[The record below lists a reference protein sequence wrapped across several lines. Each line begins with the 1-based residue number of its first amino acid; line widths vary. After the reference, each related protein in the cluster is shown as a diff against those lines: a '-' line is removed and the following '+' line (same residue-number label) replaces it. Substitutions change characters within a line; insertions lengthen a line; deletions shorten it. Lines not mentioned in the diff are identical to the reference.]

1 MKQNYFMGLIACAA
15 LTMTGCSNDE
25 INAPQQSQ
33 GNNAI
38 EFSTYLGRNAQGSRG
53 TETNDA
59 SIKSENGG
67 FGVLAYYTEQ
77 KNFADANNNKPN
89 FMWNQKVT
97 YNGTNWEYT
106 PVKYWPTKV
115 GDKVSFFAY
124 APYVEGGD
132 ANGIVLSK
140 NNATGAPTATITL
153 PDDASK
159 TIDFVAA
166 VQMNKTYND
175 SAKANNNVSFTLLH
189 EMTRVKVQAK
199 LDKSVYD
206 TSSDPKHKTFV
217 VIKNVTF
224 NNKGQF
230 YKSGTYTF
238 STDDKKRGTW
248 TTTNNATA
256 NASTYTLDLNG
267 VLNTKTI
274 TAATATDAAATGAS
288 ANSNYKTGVKGLK
301 LVDTTAK
308 DLFKNS
314 EYLFLI
320 PVSANNGDGL
330 TDGKATATIE
340 YDIVTEDSNLVKGY
354 SCTSAT
360 KTVLLPAGTLK
371 QGISYNYIFTIKLD
385 EIVLNATVNDW
396 DAASNSNIDVP
407 YTPDD
412 ATKQN

>member
-53 TETNDA
+53 TETSTT
-59 SIKSENGG
+59 SIQTSG

-77 KNFADANNNKPN
+77 NNFADNNKPN

-97 YNGTNWEYT
+97 HNGTNWEYT
-106 PVKYWPTKV
+106 PVKYQPTKV

-124 APYVEGGD
+124 APYA
-132 ANGIVLSK
+132 ANDNDKGIVLSG
-140 NNATGAPTATITL
+140 NSETGAPTATITL
-153 PDDASK
+153 PDDDPSK

-166 VQMNKTYND
+166 VQMNKTHDN
-175 SAKANNNVSFTLLH
+175 SATANNNVSFTLKH

-199 LDKSVYD
+199 LDKSVY
-206 TSSDPKHKTFV
+206 SDADAKHKTFV
-217 VIKNVTF
+217 VIKDVKF
-224 NNKGQF
+224 NDKGQF

-238 STDDKKRGTW
+238 STTNGERGTW
-248 TTTNNATA
+248 APA

-267 VLNTKTI
+267 VLNTETI
-274 TAATATDAAATGAS
+274 TAATATGAS
-288 ANSNYKTGVKGLK
+288 ANGDYKTGVKGLK

-340 YDIVTEDSNLVKGY
+340 YDIVTEDSKLVAGY

-385 EIVLNATVNDW
+385 EIVLNATVNEW
-396 DAASNSNIDVP
+396 DTASDSNIDVP
-407 YTPDD
+407 YSPDD

>member
-1 MKQNYFMGLIACAA
+1 MKQNYFIGLIACAA

-97 YNGTNWEYT
+97 YSNSAWSYT

-124 APYVEGGD
+124 APYVEDGKD
-132 ANGIVLSK
+132 KVIELSD
-140 NNATGAPTATITL
+140 NSAIGAPTATITL
-153 PDDASK
+153 PDDPSK

-166 VQMNKTYND
+166 VQMNKTHDN
-175 SAKANNNVSFTLLH
+175 SASANNNVSFTLKH

-206 TSSDPKHKTFV
+206 ASPKHKTFV

-230 YKSGTYTF
+230 YKSGIYTF
-238 STDDKKRGTW
+238 STDDSKRGTW
-248 TTTNNATA
+248 AAPTTNDL
-256 NASTYTLDLNG
+256 TYTLNLNG
-267 VLNTKTI
+267 VLKTETI

-301 LVDTTAK
+301 LVNTTAK

-320 PVSANNGDGL
+320 PVSANNEDGL

-340 YDIVTEDSNLVKGY
+340 YDIVTEDSKLLAGY

-385 EIVLNATVNDW
+385 EIVLNAEVKGW
-396 DAASNSNIDVP
+396 DEPASDSNINVP
-407 YTPDD
+407 YSPDD
-412 ATKQN
+412 ATKKN

>member
-15 LTMTGCSNDE
+15 LTMMGCSNDE

-53 TETNDA
+53 TETNTT
-59 SIKSENGG
+59 SIQTNG

-77 KNFADANNNKPN
+77 ANFADTNKPN

-97 YNGTNWEYT
+97 YDKTNTNWEYT

-124 APYVEGGD
+124 APYVE
-132 ANGIVLSK
+132 NGKNTVIELSG
-140 NNATGAPTATITL
+140 NSVTGAPTATITL
-153 PDDASK
+153 PEDPSQ

-166 VQMNKTYND
+166 VQMNKTHDN
-175 SAKANNNVSFTLLH
+175 SATANNDVSFTLKH

-199 LDKSVYD
+199 LDKSVYSD
-206 TSSDPKHKTFV
+206 TDDKHKTFV

-224 NNKGQF
+224 NDKGQF
-230 YKSGTYTF
+230 YKSGKYTF
-238 STDDKKRGTW
+238 STIDGERGTW
-248 TTTNNATA
+248 APTA

-267 VLNTKTI
+267 VLNTELIK
-274 TAATATDAAATGAS
+274 ANGAKGENHS
-288 ANSNYKTGVKGLK
+288 GNYKDGVQGLK
-301 LVDTTAK
+301 LVDTTEK
-308 DLFKNS
+308 NLFKNS

-340 YDIVTEDSNLVKGY
+340 YDIVTEDSKLVAGY

-385 EIVLNATVNDW
+385 EIVIDATVNEW
-396 DAASNSNIDVP
+396 DTASDSKIDVP
-407 YTPDD
+407 YSPDD
-412 ATKQN
+412 ATK

>member
-1 MKQNYFMGLIACAA
+1 MKQNYFIGLIACAA
-15 LTMTGCSNDE
+15 LTMTGCSNEE

-59 SIKSENGG
+59 SIKKNEKNGG
-67 FGVLAYYTEQ
+67 FGVLAYYTKQ
-77 KNFADANNNKPN
+77 DDFNITKHTPN
-89 FMWNQKVT
+89 FMWNQQVT
-97 YNGTNWEYT
+97 YKGTNWEYT

-124 APYVEGGD
+124 APYA
-132 ANGIVLSK
+132 ANGNDKGIVLSS
-140 NNATGAPTATITL
+140 NSETGAPTATITL
-153 PDDASK
+153 PDDPSQ

-166 VQMNKTYND
+166 VQMNKTHD
-175 SAKANNNVSFTLLH
+175 KGTNVSFTLLH

-206 TSSDPKHKTFV
+206 TNPKHKTFV

-248 TTTNNATA
+248 TTTDNTTA
-256 NASTYTLDLNG
+256 YSLDLNN
-267 VLNTKTI
+267 VMKKETI
-274 TAATATDAAATGAS
+274 KVTGANGES
-288 ANSNYKTGVKGLK
+288 GSGNYQEGEAGIK
-301 LVDTTAK
+301 LVNTDPVP
-308 DLFKNS
+308 LFKDNQ
-314 EYLFLI
+314 YLFLI
-320 PVSANNGDGL
+320 PVANL

-340 YDIVTEDSNLVKGY
+340 YDIVTEDSKLAVGY
-354 SCTSAT
+354 SCTNAI
-360 KTVLLPAGTLK
+360 KTVKLPAGTLQ
-371 QGISYNYIFTIKLD
+371 QGKSYNYTFIINLD
-385 EIVLNATVNDW
+385 EIVLNATVEKW
-396 DAASNSNIDVP
+396 DETAPDSNIDVP
-407 YTPDD
+407 YSPDD
-412 ATKQN
+412 ATKQNQKRNNN

>member
-53 TETNDA
+53 TETSTT
-59 SIKSENGG
+59 SIKTSG

-77 KNFADANNNKPN
+77 ANFANTNKPN

-97 YNGTNWEYT
+97 HNGTNWEYT

-124 APYVEGGD
+124 APYVEGGKD
-132 ANGIVLSK
+132 KVIELSGK
-140 NNATGAPTATITL
+140 SATGTPTATITL
-153 PDDASK
+153 PDDLSQ

-166 VQMNKTYND
+166 VKMNKTHDNTEN
-175 SAKANNNVSFTLLH
+175 ANNNVIFTLKH

-199 LDKSVYD
+199 LDKSVYNTD
-206 TSSDPKHKTFV
+206 ASNTQNKTFV
-217 VIKNVTF
+217 VIKDVKF
-224 NNKGQF
+224 NNKLDF
-230 YKSGTYTF
+230 YKSGIYTF
-238 STDDKKRGTW
+238 SIDDNTIGKWAPATDDSK
-248 TTTNNATA
+248 TT
-256 NASTYTLDLNG
+256 SLDLNKAMETE
-267 VLNTKTI
+267 NIK
-274 TAATATDAAATGAS
+274 AKDAKSGD
-288 ANSNYKTGVKGLK
+288 YKTGVNGVK
-301 LVDTTAK
+301 LVDTTANP
-308 DLFKNS
+308 LFKNK
-314 EYLFLI
+314 EYLYLI
-320 PVSANNGDGL
+320 PVPVDGGNGL
-330 TDGKATATIE
+330 TATIK
-340 YDIVTEDSNLVKGY
+340 YDIVTEDSKLVAGY

-360 KTVLLPAGTLK
+360 KTVSLPAGAFQ
-371 QGISYNYIFTIKLD
+371 QGKSYNYTFIIKLD

-396 DAASNSNIDVP
+396 DETASSNDGIDVP

-412 ATKQN
+412 ATKKN

>member
-59 SIKSENGG
+59 SIKSENAG
-67 FGVLAYYTEQ
+67 FGVLAYYTKQ
-77 KNFADANNNKPN
+77 DDFNITDYTPN
-89 FMWNQKVT
+89 FMWNQQVT
-97 YNGTNWEYT
+97 YKGTNWVYT
-106 PVKYWPTKV
+106 PVKYWPTKG

-124 APYVEGGD
+124 APYVASGN
-132 ANGIVLSK
+132 ANGIVLSG
-140 NNATGAPTATITL
+140 NSATGAPTATITL
-153 PDDASK
+153 PDDPSQ

-166 VQMNKTYND
+166 VQMNKTHDNSA
-175 SAKANNNVSFTLLH
+175 SAKNNVSFTLKH

-199 LDKSVYD
+199 LDKSVYSD
-206 TSSDPKHKTFV
+206 TDDKHKTFV
-217 VIKNVTF
+217 VIKKVTF
-224 NNKGQF
+224 NDKGQF
-230 YKSGTYTF
+230 YKSGKYTF
-238 STDDKKRGTW
+238 STNDSIRGTW
-248 TTTNNATA
+248 TPTA

-267 VLNTKTI
+267 VLNTKLI
-274 TAATATDAAATGAS
+274 KLDGAKGENHHS
-288 ANSNYKTGVKGLK
+288 GNYEEGVNGVR
-301 LVDTTAK
+301 LVDDTAK
-308 DLFKNS
+308 DLFKDS

-320 PVSANNGDGL
+320 PVSADNGEGL

-340 YDIVTEDSNLVKGY
+340 YDIVTEDSKLVAGY

-385 EIVLNATVNDW
+385 EIVLNATVKDW
-396 DAASNSNIDVP
+396 DKADPDSEIKVP
-407 YTPDD
+407 YTPDG
-412 ATKQN
+412 ATATTNPGA

>member
-53 TETNDA
+53 TETSTT
-59 SIKSENGG
+59 SIKTSG

-77 KNFADANNNKPN
+77 ADFAKTNKPN

-97 YNGTNWEYT
+97 HNGTNWEYT

-124 APYVEGGD
+124 APYVEGDD

-140 NNATGAPTATITL
+140 NNVTGAPTATITL
-153 PDDASK
+153 PDDPSQ

-166 VQMNKTYND
+166 VQMNKTHDN
-175 SAKANNNVSFTLLH
+175 SATANNNVSFTLKH

-199 LDKSVYD
+199 LDKSVY
-206 TSSDPKHKTFV
+206 SDADAKHKTFV
-217 VIKNVTF
+217 VIKNVKF

-230 YKSGTYTF
+230 YKSGKYTF
-238 STDDKKRGTW
+238 PTTNKERGTW
-248 TTTNNATA
+248 TTTDNATDNATA
-256 NASTYTLDLNG
+256 YTLDLDG
-267 VLNTKTI
+267 VLNTETI
-274 TAATATDAAATGAS
+274 TAATATGAS
-288 ANSNYKTGVKGLK
+288 ANGNYKTGVKGLK

-340 YDIVTEDSNLVKGY
+340 YDIVTEDSKLVAGY

-385 EIVLNATVNDW
+385 EIVLNATVNEW
-396 DAASNSNIDVP
+396 DTTSGNDINVP

>member
-15 LTMTGCSNDE
+15 LTMTSCSNDE

-53 TETNDA
+53 TETSTT
-59 SIKSENGG
+59 SIQNSG
-67 FGVLAYYTEQ
+67 FGVLAYYTENA
-77 KNFADANNNKPN
+77 NFSADTNKPN

-97 YNGTNWEYT
+97 YSNSAWSYT

-124 APYVEGGD
+124 APYVE
-132 ANGIVLSK
+132 NGKDTVIELSGK
-140 NNATGAPTATITL
+140 SATGTPTATITL
-153 PDDASK
+153 PDDPSQ

-166 VQMNKTYND
+166 VQMNKTHDN
-175 SAKANNNVSFTLLH
+175 SASANNNVSFTLKH

-206 TSSDPKHKTFV
+206 ASDAKHKTFV

-224 NNKGQF
+224 NDKGQF

-238 STDDKKRGTW
+238 STTDGERGTW
-248 TTTNNATA
+248 TPTA

-267 VLNTKTI
+267 VLNTELIKV
-274 TAATATDAAATGAS
+274 DGAKGENHHS
-288 ANSNYKTGVKGLK
+288 GNYEEGVNGVR
-301 LVDTTAK
+301 LVDDTAK
-308 DLFKNS
+308 DLFKGS

-320 PVSANNGDGL
+320 PVSANNGNGL
-330 TDGKATATIE
+330 TDGNATATIE
-340 YDIVTEDSNLVKGY
+340 YDIVTEDSKLVAGY

-412 ATKQN
+412 ATPKTNPGA

>member
-53 TETNDA
+53 TETSTT
-59 SIKSENGG
+59 SIQTSG
-67 FGVLAYYTEQ
+67 FGVLAYYTE
-77 KNFADANNNKPN
+77 KADFAADTNKPN

-97 YNGTNWEYT
+97 YSNSAWSYT

-124 APYVEGGD
+124 APYIE
-132 ANGIVLSK
+132 NGNNNVIELSGK
-140 NNATGAPTATITL
+140 SATGTPTATITL
-153 PDDASK
+153 PEDPSQ

-166 VQMNKTYND
+166 VQMNKTHDN
-175 SAKANNNVSFTLLH
+175 SATANNDVSFTLLH

-199 LDKSVYD
+199 LDKSVYSD
-206 TSSDPKHKTFV
+206 TDDKHKTFV

-224 NNKGQF
+224 NDKGQF
-230 YKSGTYTF
+230 YKSGKYTF
-238 STDDKKRGTW
+238 STIDGERGKW
-248 TTTNNATA
+248 APTA

-267 VLNTKTI
+267 VLNTELIK
-274 TAATATDAAATGAS
+274 ANGAKG
-288 ANSNYKTGVKGLK
+288 ANHSGDYKTGVQGLK
-301 LVDTTAK
+301 LVDDTAK

-314 EYLFLI
+314 EYLYLI
-320 PVSANNGDGL
+320 PVSANNGNGL
-330 TDGKATATIE
+330 TDGNATATIE
-340 YDIVTEDSNLVKGY
+340 YDIVTEDSKLVAGY

-385 EIVLNATVNDW
+385 EIVLNATVNKW
-396 DAASNSNIDVP
+396 DTASDSNIDVP
-407 YTPDD
+407 YSPDD

>member
-1 MKQNYFMGLIACAA
+1 MKQNYFIGLIACAA

-59 SIKSENGG
+59 SIKTSG

-77 KNFADANNNKPN
+77 ADFAETNKPN

-97 YNGTNWEYT
+97 YDKTNTNWEYT

-124 APYVEGGD
+124 APYVAGGN

-140 NNATGAPTATITL
+140 NNVTGAPTATITL
-153 PDDASK
+153 PEDPSQ

-166 VQMNKTYND
+166 VQMNKTHDN
-175 SAKANNNVSFTLLH
+175 SASANNNVSFNLKH

-199 LDKSVYD
+199 LDKSVYSD
-206 TSSDPKHKTFV
+206 TDDKHKTFV

-224 NNKGQF
+224 NDKGQF
-230 YKSGTYTF
+230 YKSGKYTF
-238 STDDKKRGTW
+238 STTDGERGTW
-248 TTTNNATA
+248 TTTDNATA
-256 NASTYTLDLNG
+256 YSLDLNK
-267 VLNTKTI
+267 VMKKETI
-274 TAATATDAAATGAS
+274 KVTGA
-288 ANSNYKTGVKGLK
+288 KGSTVSGDYQKGEDGIK
-301 LVDTTAK
+301 LVNDTPVS
-308 DLFKNS
+308 LFKDDQ
-314 EYLFLI
+314 YLFLI
-320 PVSANNGDGL
+320 PVASL

-340 YDIVTEDSNLVKGY
+340 YDIVTEDSKLAVGY
-354 SCTSAT
+354 SCTNAT
-360 KTVLLPAGTLK
+360 KIVKLPAGTLQ
-371 QGISYNYIFTIKLD
+371 QGKSYNYTFIINLD
-385 EIVLNATVNDW
+385 EIVL
-396 DAASNSNIDVP
+396 DAAVEKWDETASDSNINVP

-412 ATKQN
+412 ATK

>member
-38 EFSTYLGRNAQGSRG
+38 EFSTYLGRNAQGSRS
-53 TETNDA
+53 TETNTD
-59 SIKSENGG
+59 SIKKSG

-77 KNFADANNNKPN
+77 NNFADTNNNKPN

-97 YNGTNWEYT
+97 YSNSAWSYT

-124 APYVEGGD
+124 APYVKSGND
-132 ANGIVLSK
+132 KGIVLSS
-140 NNATGAPTATITL
+140 NSVAGAPTATITL
-153 PDDASK
+153 PDDPSQ

-166 VQMNKTYND
+166 VQMNKTHDNR
-175 SAKANNNVSFTLLH
+175 ATANNNVSFTLLH

-199 LDKSVYD
+199 LDKSVYSD
-206 TSSDPKHKTFV
+206 TDDKYKTFV

-224 NNKGQF
+224 NDKGQF
-230 YKSGTYTF
+230 YKSGKYTF
-238 STDDKKRGTW
+238 STTDEERGKW
-248 TTTNNATA
+248 TPTA

-267 VLNTKTI
+267 VLNTELIKV
-274 TAATATDAAATGAS
+274 DGAKVENHHS
-288 ANSNYKTGVKGLK
+288 GNYEEGVNGVR
-301 LVDTTAK
+301 LVDDTAK
-308 DLFKNS
+308 DLFKGS

-320 PVSANNGDGL
+320 PVSANNGNGL
-330 TDGKATATIE
+330 TDGNATATIK
-340 YDIVTEDSNLVKGY
+340 YDIVTEDSKLVAGY

-360 KTVLLPAGTLK
+360 KTVLLPKGTLK

-396 DAASNSNIDVP
+396 DTASDSNIDVP
-407 YTPDD
+407 YSPDD
-412 ATKQN
+412 ATK

>member
-53 TETNDA
+53 TETSTT
-59 SIKSENGG
+59 SIQTSG

-77 KNFADANNNKPN
+77 NNFADNNKPN

-97 YNGTNWEYT
+97 HNGTNWEYT

-132 ANGIVLSK
+132 ANSIVLSGK
-140 NNATGAPTATITL
+140 SATGTPTATITL
-153 PDDASK
+153 PDDPSQ

-166 VQMNKTYND
+166 VQMNKTHD
-175 SAKANNNVSFTLLH
+175 KGTNVSFKLLH

-199 LDKSVYD
+199 LDKSVYSD
-206 TSSDPKHKTFV
+206 TDDKYRTFV

-224 NNKGQF
+224 NDKGQF
-230 YKSGTYTF
+230 YKSGKYTF
-238 STDDKKRGTW
+238 STTDGERGTW
-248 TTTNNATA
+248 TTTA

-267 VLNTKTI
+267 VLNKTKI
-274 TAATATDAAATGAS
+274 TAKGANGATTSG
-288 ANSNYKTGVKGLK
+288 NYQAGVDGIK
-301 LVDTTAK
+301 LTKKDTPE
-308 DLFKNS
+308 DLFKTND
-314 EYLFLI
+314 YLYLI
-320 PVSANNGDGL
+320 PVSANNGNGL

-340 YDIVTEDSNLVKGY
+340 YDIVTEDSKLVAGY

-360 KTVLLPAGTLK
+360 KTVLLPEGTLK
-371 QGISYNYIFTIKLD
+371 QGLSYNYIFTIKLD
-385 EIVLNATVNDW
+385 EIVLDATVKDW
-396 DAASNSNIDVP
+396 DKADSDSNIDVP

-412 ATKQN
+412 ATATTNPGA

>member
-38 EFSTYLGRNAQGSRG
+38 EFSTYLGRNAQGSRS
-53 TETNDA
+53 TETNTD
-59 SIKSENGG
+59 SIKANG

-77 KNFADANNNKPN
+77 ANFAETNKPN

-97 YNGTNWEYT
+97 YSNSAWSYA

-124 APYVEGGD
+124 APYVAGGN
-132 ANGIVLSK
+132 ANGIVLSG
-140 NNATGAPTATITL
+140 NSATGAPTATITL
-153 PDDASK
+153 PDDPSK

-166 VQMNKTYND
+166 VQMNKTHDN
-175 SAKANNNVSFTLLH
+175 SASANNNVSFTLKH

-199 LDKSVYD
+199 LDKSVYNA
-206 TSSDPKHKTFV
+206 SDAKHKTFV

-224 NNKGQF
+224 NDKGKF
-230 YKSGTYTF
+230 YKSGIYTF
-238 STDDKKRGTW
+238 SKTDGERGTW
-248 TTTNNATA
+248 TTTDNATA
-256 NASTYTLDLNG
+256 YSLDLNK
-267 VLNTKTI
+267 VMKKDTI
-274 TAATATDAAATGAS
+274 KVTGAKDKS
-288 ANSNYKTGVKGLK
+288 GSGDYQKGEAGIK
-301 LVDTTAK
+301 LVNTDPVS
-308 DLFKNS
+308 LFKDDQ
-314 EYLFLI
+314 YLFLI
-320 PVSANNGDGL
+320 PVANL

-340 YDIVTEDSNLVKGY
+340 YDIVTEDSKLAVGY
-354 SCTSAT
+354 SCTNAI
-360 KTVLLPAGTLK
+360 KTVKLPAGTLK

-385 EIVLNATVNDW
+385 EIVLNATVKDW
-396 DAASNSNIDVP
+396 DKADPDSEIKVP

-412 ATKQN
+412 ATEKTNPGV

>member
-1 MKQNYFMGLIACAA
+1 MKQNYFIGLIACAA

-25 INAPQQSQ
+25 INVPQQSQ

-38 EFSTYLGRNAQGSRG
+38 EFSTYIGRNAQGSRS
-53 TETNDA
+53 TETNTD
-59 SIKSENGG
+59 SIKKSG

-77 KNFADANNNKPN
+77 KNFGNNNKPN

-97 YNGTNWEYT
+97 YSNSAWSYT

-153 PDDASK
+153 PDDPAK

-166 VQMNKTYND
+166 VQMND
-175 SAKANNNVSFTLLH
+175 SATANKNVSFTLLH
-189 EMTRVKVQAK
+189 EMTRVNVQAK
-199 LDKSVYD
+199 LDKSVYN
-206 TSSDPKHKTFV
+206 TSDPKHKTFV

-238 STDDKKRGTW
+238 STDNKKRGKW
-248 TTTNNATA
+248 TTTDKATA
-256 NASTYTLDLNG
+256 YSLDLNK
-267 VLNTKTI
+267 VMKKDTI
-274 TAATATDAAATGAS
+274 KVTGAKDKS
-288 ANSNYKTGVKGLK
+288 GSGDYQKGEAGIK
-301 LVDTTAK
+301 LVNTDPIP
-308 DLFKNS
+308 LFKDDQ
-314 EYLFLI
+314 YLFLI
-320 PVSANNGDGL
+320 PVANL

-340 YDIVTEDSNLVKGY
+340 YDIVTEDSELAVGY
-354 SCTSAT
+354 SCTNAI
-360 KTVLLPAGTLK
+360 KTVKLPAGTLQ
-371 QGISYNYIFTIKLD
+371 QGKSYNYTFIINLD
-385 EIVLNATVNDW
+385 EIVLDATVEQW
-396 DAASNSNIDVP
+396 DETAPDSNIDVP
-407 YTPDD
+407 YSPDD
-412 ATKQN
+412 ATKQNQKRNNN

>member
-15 LTMTGCSNDE
+15 LTMTSCSNDE

-77 KNFADANNNKPN
+77 ANFANTNKPN

-97 YNGTNWEYT
+97 HNGTNWEYT

-124 APYVEGGD
+124 APYVASGN
-132 ANGIVLSK
+132 ANSIVLSG
-140 NNATGAPTATITL
+140 NSATGAPTATITL
-153 PDDASK
+153 PDDSSE

-166 VQMNKTYND
+166 VQMNKTHDNTEN
-175 SAKANNNVSFTLLH
+175 ANNNVSFTLLH

-199 LDKSVYD
+199 LDKSVYSD
-206 TSSDPKHKTFV
+206 TDDKHKTFV
-217 VIKNVTF
+217 VIKKVTF

-238 STDDKKRGTW
+238 STTDGKRGTW

-256 NASTYTLDLNG
+256 YTLDLNG
-267 VLNTKTI
+267 VLNTELIKV
-274 TAATATDAAATGAS
+274 DGAKGENHHS
-288 ANSNYKTGVKGLK
+288 GNYEEGVNGVR
-301 LVDTTAK
+301 LVDDTAK
-308 DLFKNS
+308 DLFKDS

-340 YDIVTEDSNLVKGY
+340 YDIVTEDSKLAAGY

-360 KTVLLPAGTLK
+360 KTVLLPKGTLK

-396 DAASNSNIDVP
+396 VETTHGIDVP

-412 ATKQN
+412 ATAKTNPGE

>member
-53 TETNDA
+53 TETSTT
-59 SIKSENGG
+59 SIQTSG

-77 KNFADANNNKPN
+77 NNFADTNNNKPN

-124 APYVEGGD
+124 APYVADGN

-140 NNATGAPTATITL
+140 NNETGAPTATITL
-153 PDDASK
+153 PDDPSQ

-166 VQMNKTYND
+166 VQMNKTHDN
-175 SAKANNNVSFTLLH
+175 SASANNNVSFTLLH

-199 LDKSVYD
+199 LDKSVYSD
-206 TSSDPKHKTFV
+206 TDDKHKTFV

-224 NNKGQF
+224 
-230 YKSGTYTF
+230 T
-238 STDDKKRGTW
+238 
-248 TTTNNATA
+248 
-256 NASTYTLDLNG
+256 
-267 VLNTKTI
+267 
-274 TAATATDAAATGAS
+274 
-288 ANSNYKTGVKGLK
+288 
-301 LVDTTAK
+301 
-308 DLFKNS
+308 
-314 EYLFLI
+314 
-320 PVSANNGDGL
+320 
-330 TDGKATATIE
+330 
-340 YDIVTEDSNLVKGY
+340 
-354 SCTSAT
+354 
-360 KTVLLPAGTLK
+360 
-371 QGISYNYIFTIKLD
+371 
-385 EIVLNATVNDW
+385 
-396 DAASNSNIDVP
+396 
-407 YTPDD
+407 
-412 ATKQN
+412 

>member
-1 MKQNYFMGLIACAA
+1 MKQNYFIGLIACAA

-25 INAPQQSQ
+25 INVPQQSQ

-53 TETNDA
+53 TETNTT
-59 SIKSENGG
+59 SIQTNG

-77 KNFADANNNKPN
+77 ANFADTNKPN

-97 YNGTNWEYT
+97 YDKTNTNWEYT

-124 APYVEGGD
+124 APYVE
-132 ANGIVLSK
+132 NGKNTVIELSG
-140 NNATGAPTATITL
+140 NSVTGAPTATITL
-153 PDDASK
+153 PEDPSQ

-166 VQMNKTYND
+166 VQMNKTHDN
-175 SAKANNNVSFTLLH
+175 SATANNDVSFTLKH

-199 LDKSVYD
+199 LDKSVYSD
-206 TSSDPKHKTFV
+206 TDDKHKTFV

-224 NNKGQF
+224 NDKGQF
-230 YKSGTYTF
+230 YKSGKYTF
-238 STDDKKRGTW
+238 STIDGERGTW
-248 TTTNNATA
+248 APTA

-267 VLNTKTI
+267 VLNTELIK
-274 TAATATDAAATGAS
+274 ANGAKGENHS
-288 ANSNYKTGVKGLK
+288 GNYKDGVQGLK
-301 LVDTTAK
+301 LVDTTEK
-308 DLFKNS
+308 NLFKNS

-340 YDIVTEDSNLVKGY
+340 YDIVTEDSKLVAGY

-385 EIVLNATVNDW
+385 EIVIDATVNEW
-396 DAASNSNIDVP
+396 DTASDSKIDVP
-407 YTPDD
+407 YSPDD
-412 ATKQN
+412 ATK

>member
-1 MKQNYFMGLIACAA
+1 MKQNYFIGLIACAA

-53 TETNDA
+53 TETDSN
-59 SIKSENGG
+59 SIKNSG

-77 KNFADANNNKPN
+77 NNFADTNNNKPN

-97 YNGTNWEYT
+97 HNGTNWEYT

-115 GDKVSFFAY
+115 DDKVSFFAY
-124 APYVEGGD
+124 APYVAGD
-132 ANGIVLSK
+132 NDKGIVLSG
-140 NNATGAPTATITL
+140 NSETGAPTATITL
-153 PDDASK
+153 PDDPSK

-166 VQMNKTYND
+166 VQMNRTHDN
-175 SAKANNNVSFTLLH
+175 SAKANNNVSFTLKH

-199 LDKSVYD
+199 LDKSVYSD
-206 TSSDPKHKTFV
+206 TDAKHKTFV
-217 VIKNVTF
+217 VIKDVKF

-238 STDDKKRGTW
+238 STDDKERGKW

-267 VLNTKTI
+267 VLNTETI

-301 LVDTTAK
+301 LVNTTAK
-308 DLFKNS
+308 DLFKNN

-320 PVSANNGDGL
+320 PVSENNRDGL
-330 TDGKATATIE
+330 TYGKATATIE
-340 YDIVTEDSNLVKGY
+340 YDIVTEDSKLAAGY

-385 EIVLNATVNDW
+385 EIVLDATVNDW
-396 DAASNSNIDVP
+396 DKASDSKIDVP
-407 YTPDD
+407 YSPDD

>member
-1 MKQNYFMGLIACAA
+1 MKQNYFIGLIACAA

-25 INAPQQSQ
+25 INVPQQSQ

-59 SIKSENGG
+59 SIKNSG

-77 KNFADANNNKPN
+77 TDFANTNKPN
-89 FMWNQKVT
+89 FMWNQQVT
-97 YNGTNWEYT
+97 HNGTNWEYT

-124 APYVEGGD
+124 APYVAGG
-132 ANGIVLSK
+132 NGKGIVLSS
-140 NNATGAPTATITL
+140 NSATGAPTATITL
-153 PDDASK
+153 PDDPSQ

-166 VQMNKTYND
+166 VQMNKTHDN
-175 SAKANNNVSFTLLH
+175 SATANNNVSFTLKH

-199 LDKSVYD
+199 LDKSVY
-206 TSSDPKHKTFV
+206 SDADAKHKTFV
-217 VIKNVTF
+217 VIKDVKF
-224 NNKGQF
+224 NDKGQF
-230 YKSGTYTF
+230 YKSGKYTF
-238 STDDKKRGTW
+238 PTTNEERGTW
-248 TTTNNATA
+248 TTTDNATA
-256 NASTYTLDLNG
+256 YTLDLNG
-267 VLNTKTI
+267 VLNTELIK
-274 TAATATDAAATGAS
+274 ADGAKKETHS
-288 ANSNYKTGVKGLK
+288 GDYKTGVQGLK

-340 YDIVTEDSNLVKGY
+340 YDIVTEDSKLVAGY

-385 EIVLNATVNDW
+385 EIVLNATVNEW
-396 DAASNSNIDVP
+396 DTASDSNIDVP
-407 YTPDD
+407 YSPDD

>member
-1 MKQNYFMGLIACAA
+1 MKQNYFMGLIAYAA

-53 TETNDA
+53 TETDTT
-59 SIKSENGG
+59 SIKTDG

-77 KNFADANNNKPN
+77 NNFADNNKPN

-97 YNGTNWEYT
+97 YSKSAWSYT

-124 APYVEGGD
+124 APYVTGD
-132 ANGIVLSK
+132 NNKGIVLSG
-140 NNATGAPTATITL
+140 NSVAGAPTATITL
-153 PDDASK
+153 PDDPSQ

-166 VQMNKTYND
+166 VQMNKTHDN
-175 SAKANNNVSFTLLH
+175 SKNANNDVSFTLKH

-199 LDKSVYD
+199 LDKSVYSD
-206 TSSDPKHKTFV
+206 TDAKHKTFV
-217 VIKNVTF
+217 VIKNVKF

-238 STDDKKRGTW
+238 STDDKERGKW

-267 VLNTKTI
+267 VLNTETI

-330 TDGKATATIE
+330 TNGKATATIE
-340 YDIVTEDSNLVKGY
+340 YDIVTEDSNLVAGY

-385 EIVLNATVNDW
+385 EIVLNATVNEW
-396 DAASNSNIDVP
+396 DTASDSNIDVP
-407 YTPDD
+407 YSPDD